1 MLFKRIVS
9 PGLAHNSYILGSRDS
24 AAVIDPR
31 RDAWTYAEVARRNDM
46 RITHIFET
54 HRNEDYV
61 IGSLELAET
70 TDADVYHGAALDFG
84 YGVPV
89 EDGDSFSLGAL
100 RLDVLETPGH
110 TDESISIVVTNTAV
124 SSEPYM
130 VFTGDALFA
139 GDVGRTDLYGPDER
153 ERMAAMLYNSLHEKL
168 LPLGDQVIVC
178 PAHGSG
184 SVCGGSIGDLPLT
197 TIGYERRSNPMLQLD
212 RQSFIKRKK
221 RERLHVPPYFR
232 QMEVYNRRG
241 PPLLHRLPHP
251 LGIPASEIADLEDE
265 IQLVDVR
272 RPESFAAAHVPGTL
286 NMWSNAV
293 AGIAGWFLSYDRPV
307 VLIGD
312 DDNVA
317 LRSLVRLG
325 YDDVMELVGGIGA
338 WQQSGRP
345 TGGIDMWHADLL
357 RERLND
363 DDVFILDVRTL
374 HSREQHGHIPG
385 SEHVYLG
392 DLPDQLDELPRGEAI
407 VVYCDAGYKTGT
419 AASLL
424 ARHGFDGVAELIGGI
439 AAWKQAGHPV
449 D

>member
-89 EDGDSFSLGAL
+89 EDGDSFTIGAL

-241 PPLLHRLPHP
+241 PPLLHRMPLPMELSP
-251 LGIPASEIADLEDE
+251 GELAGRMDE
-265 IQLVDVR
+265 VQVVDVR
-272 RPESFAAAHVPGTL
+272 RPGCFAAAHVPGSL
-286 NMWSNAV
+286 NMWSQAL

-325 YDDVMELVGGIGA
+325 YDDVAMLLGGIGT

-345 TGGIDMWHADLL
+345 TGGIDMWHAERLNA
-357 RERLND
+357 RLND
-363 DDVFILDVRTL
+363 DEVFILDVRAM
-374 HSREQHGHIPG
+374 HSRSEHGHIPG

-392 DLPDQLDELPRGEAI
+392 DLPDRLGDLPSGETI

>member
-1 MLFKRIVS
+1 MLFERIIS
-9 PGLAHNSYILGSRDS
+9 PGLAHNSYILGSQQS

-31 RDAWTYAEVARRNDM
+31 RDAWRYAEVARDNDL
-46 RITHIFET
+46 RVTHIFET

-61 IGSLELAET
+61 IGSLELAEI
-70 TDADVYHGAALDFG
+70 TDADVYHGGALDFG

-89 EDGDSFSLGAL
+89 EEGDSFSIGSL

-110 TDESISIVVTNTAV
+110 TDESVSIVVTNAAV

-153 ERMAAMLYNSLHEKL
+153 ERLAAMLYNSLHEKL
-168 LPLGDQVIVC
+168 LSLGDQVIVC

-184 SVCGGSIGDLPLT
+184 SVCGGSIGDLPFT
-197 TIGYERRSNPMLQLD
+197 SIGYERRSNPMLQLD
-212 RQSFIKRKK
+212 RQDFIERKQH
-221 RERLHVPPYFR
+221 EQLHRPPYFR
-232 QMEVYNRRG
+232 QMEAYNQHG
-241 PPLLHRLPHP
+241 PPLLHRMPKPAALPV
-251 LGIPASEIADLEDE
+251 SEVAGMTGEM
-265 IQLVDVR
+265 QLVDVR
-272 RPESFAAAHVPGTL
+272 RPDCFAAAHVPGSL
-286 NMWSNAV
+286 NMWSHAL

-312 DDNVA
+312 DGAA

-325 YDDVMELVGGIGA
+325 YDDLAMPLGGIGA

-345 TGGIDMWHADLL
+345 MGSIALWHAD
-357 RERLND
+357 RLNARL
-363 DDVFILDVRTL
+363 DDVFVLDVRTG
-374 HSREQHGHIPG
+374 HSRSSNGHIPG
-385 SEHVYLG
+385 SRHVYLG
-392 DLPDQLDELPRGEAI
+392 DLPDRLDDLPNDDTI
-407 VVYCDAGYKTGT
+407 VVFCDAGYKTGT

-424 ARHGFDGVAELIGGI
+424 KRHGFDDVAELVGGI
-439 AAWKQAGHPV
+439 AAWKQAGYAV

>member
-1 MLFKRIVS
+1 MLFERIVS

-31 RDAWTYAEVARRNDM
+31 RDAWTYGEVARRNHM

-61 IGSLELAET
+61 IGSLELADI
-70 TDADVYHGAALDFG
+70 TDADVYHGAALDFD

-89 EDGDSFSLGAL
+89 EEGDTFSLGTL

-139 GDVGRTDLYGPDER
+139 GDVGRTDLYGSDER
-153 ERMAAMLYNSLHEKL
+153 ERLATALHDSLHGKL
-168 LPLGDQVIVC
+168 LPLGDHVIVC

-221 RERLHVPPYFR
+221 RERLHRPPYFR
-232 QMEVYNRRG
+232 QMEVYNRWG
-241 PPLLHRLPHP
+241 PPLLHRMPRPMRLSPGK
-251 LGIPASEIADLEDE
+251 LAEMTDE
-265 IQLVDVR
+265 VQPVDVR
-272 RPESFAAAHVPGTL
+272 RPECFAAAHIPGSL
-286 NMWSNAV
+286 NMWSHAL
-293 AGIAGWFLSYDRPV
+293 AGIAGWFLSYDMPV
-307 VLIGD
+307 ALIGD
-312 DDNVA
+312 DDDVA

-325 YDDVMELVGGIGA
+325 YDDLAELQGGIGA
-338 WQQSGRP
+338 WQQSGQP
-345 TGGIDMWHADLL
+345 VGHIDVWHAG
-357 RERLND
+357 RLHKQLD
-363 DDVFILDVRTL
+363 DDGVFILDVRTGR
-374 HSREQHGHIPG
+374 SRSEHGHIPG

-392 DLPDQLDELPRGEAI
+392 DLPDRLGDLPSGGTI

-424 ARHGFDGVAELIGGI
+424 MRGGFDDVVELVGGI
-439 AAWKQAGHPV
+439 AAWKQAGYPV